1 MSLYEL
7 KQAIESR
14 NEARAREVQ
23 VQLQTS
29 AGSGLLVDVI
39 AGALAPIVVEAV
51 FFAQN
56 KHGIYRIGCKPEF
69 NAEYSIISALK
80 HQLSMSPQ
88 TSVMDLIFETKL
100 LGRDTLSLQYLFK
113 IFACQETIRIAHPI
127 EHMDDIHPIREK
139 DKASVCTQLVPQL
152 QNPDKILDI
161 LLLYQY
167 SFNE

>member
-7 KQAIESR
+7 KEAIETK
-14 NEARAREVQ
+14 NKARAREIQ
-23 VQLQTS
+23 MQLQTS
-29 AGSGLLVDVI
+29 CGSGLLVDVI
-39 AGALAPIVVEAV
+39 AAALAPIVIEAV
-51 FFAQN
+51 FSGPS

-69 NAEYSIISALK
+69 NAEYGIISALK
-80 HQLSMSPQ
+80 YQLSMSPQ

-113 IFACQETIRIAHPI
+113 IFACQETMRITHPI
-127 EHMDDIHPIREK
+127 EHVDDIHPIREK
-139 DKASVCTQLVPQL
+139 DKASVCAQLVPQL
-152 QNPDKILDI
+152 QHPTKMLDI